1 MQAKT
6 DVGFAQWSNATTYN
20 IRLVIPAG
28 GLLSFSQ
35 SHYCTIR
42 SIISEYILH
51 QLPRII
57 RPKDHRATIQKS
69 MHYLEQSHMYAH
81 CMS

>member
-1 MQAKT
+1 MCVRFFLQFCELPHPVLSQMQAKT

-20 IRLVIPAG
+20 IRLVIPANPAG

-35 SHYCTIR
+35 AHYCTIR

-51 QLPRII
+51 QLPTH
-57 RPKDHRATIQKS
+57 KQAQGS
-69 MHYLEQSHMYAH
+69 
-81 CMS
+81 